1 MTLTAATPF
10 CADWILELLGI
21 PASDRAAIAAAC
33 SADDARAAVERAVA
47 RRVLRD
53 RLEAVTALAGGLA
66 HELNNPLAYVLSNL
80 AFLAD
85 RTGRV
90 AEIATGRRALAPAD
104 ATVATQVA
112 EAMLE
117 ARTGAERMRAV
128 VRDLRMLSHLEEES
142 RRRVDLLPVIE
153 SCLNVAWS
161 DLSRRAEVV
170 KELRPLP
177 RVLGDEGHLSQLFL
191 NLFLNA
197 ARAIPAG
204 SAGPHRIRIATSTL
218 PDARAAIDVS
228 DTGQGIAPEHLG
240 RIFDPFFSTKAPGW
254 GSGLGL
260 SICHV
265 VVTSMGGEILV
276 ESALGRG
283 STFRVLLP
291 PAPSVSD
298 ATPT

>member
-1 MTLTAATPF
+1 MASNPE

-21 PASDRAAIAAAC
+21 PEAERAAIT
-33 SADDARAAVERAVA
+33 SAGSHGDARAAVERAVA

-85 RTGRV
+85 RTARLADIAAGHRLPTPSDASV
-90 AEIATGRRALAPAD
+90 AM
-104 ATVATQVA
+104 QVA
-112 EAMLE
+112 EAMRE
-117 ARTGAERMRAV
+117 ARVGAERMRAV
-128 VRDLRMLSHLEEES
+128 VRDLRMLSHLGEEQQRPVE
-142 RRRVDLLPVIE
+142 LLPVIE
-153 SCLNVAWS
+153 SCLNVAWAGPA
-161 DLSRRAEVV
+161 RAELVR
-170 KELRPLP
+170 ELLPVP

-191 NLFLNA
+191 TLFLNA
-197 ARAIPAG
+197 VQAIPSG
-204 SAGPHRIRIATSTL
+204 SAGPHRVRVATGTL
-218 PDARAAIDVS
+218 PDGRVAIDVS
-228 DTGQGIAPEHLG
+228 DTGEGLAPEHLG
-240 RIFDPFFSTKAPGW
+240 RIFDPFFSTKTPGY

-276 ESALGRG
+276 ESELGRG

-291 PAPSVSD
+291 PAPPVAD
-298 ATPT
+298 TPVPAS

>member
-1 MTLTAATPF
+1 LTVATTHS
-10 CADWILELLGI
+10 ADWILELLGI
-21 PASDRAAIAAAC
+21 PAADRAAIAGAR
-33 SADDARAAVERAVA
+33 SAEEARTAVERAVA

-85 RTGRV
+85 RSGRL
-90 AEIATGRRALAPAD
+90 AEIATGQPPAPAD
-104 ATVATQVA
+104 AKLATQVA

-128 VRDLRMLSHLEEES
+128 VRDLRMLSHIDEEQ

-204 SAGPHRIRIATSTL
+204 SPGPHHIRIATSTL
-218 PDARAAIDVS
+218 PDTRAAIEVS
-228 DTGQGIAPEHLG
+228 DTGEGIAPEHLG

-276 ESALGRG
+276 ESTLGRG
-283 STFRVLLP
+283 SKFRVLLP
-291 PAPSVSD
+291 AAPTGAD
-298 ATPT
+298 G